1 MDASEDDEDVG
12 DDALKD
18 APVGDKDVSAF
29 ENYDPKKLLG
39 GKVVSVQAYGAF
51 VRLDDADMD
60 G

>member
-1 MDASEDDEDVG
+1 MG

-29 ENYDPKKLLG
+29 EKYDPKKFLG